1 MAGPFALILE
11 RAIALRGEAE
21 LEASLPSPASAA
33 AMRAAGDDAYL
44 REMARCVFRSG
55 FVWQVVESKWDG
67 FENAFAGFNP
77 KAVAHFADERLEAI
91 AQNASVIRNL
101 TKIRATRDNAEFV
114 LREAERH
121 GSFGAFIADWP
132 GADIVGLQLYLRK
145 EGGRLGGHTGQY
157 FLRFMGKD
165 TFMFS
170 KDVVSVL
177 VAQGVVGKEPTSKK
191 ALTAVQEAFNAWQAD
206 ETGRPFCQLSRIMA
220 ASVG

>member
-1 MAGPFALILE
+1 MPGPFAAILE
-11 RAIALRGEAE
+11 RAVARKGETE
-21 LEASLPSPASAA
+21 LEASLPRPASAA
-33 AMRAAGDDAYL
+33 ALRAKGDDAYL

-55 FVWQVVESKWDG
+55 FVWRVVENKWDG
-67 FENAFAGFNP
+67 FETAFAGFNP

-91 AQNASVIRNL
+91 ARDEAVIRNL
-101 TKIRATRDNAEFV
+101 TKIRATRDNAQFV

-132 GADIVGLQLYLRK
+132 AEDIVSLQIYLKK
-145 EGGRLGGHTGQY
+145 EGSRLGGHTGQY

-170 KDVVSVL
+170 KDVVTVL
-177 VAQGVVGKEPTSKK
+177 VAEGIVEKEPTSKK
-191 ALTAVQEAFNAWQAD
+191 ALAAVQEAFNAWQV

>member
-1 MAGPFALILE
+1 MAGPFAPILE

-55 FVWQVVESKWDG
+55 FVWQVVENKWDG

-101 TKIRATRDNAEFV
+101 TKIRATRDNAGFV

-145 EGGRLGGHTGQY
+145 EGSRLGGHTGQY

-191 ALTAVQEAFNAWQAD
+191 ALTAVQEAFNAWQA